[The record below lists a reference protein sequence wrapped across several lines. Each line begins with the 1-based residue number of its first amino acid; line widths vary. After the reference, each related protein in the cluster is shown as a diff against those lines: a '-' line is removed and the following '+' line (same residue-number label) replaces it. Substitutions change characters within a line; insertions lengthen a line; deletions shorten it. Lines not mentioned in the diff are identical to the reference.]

1 MTEYMNAQA
10 RAEQKTAGPKAIY
23 EHDGPETEV
32 DPSMLRRAVIAS
44 CAGSFVEYYDFA
56 VYAALTP
63 AIASTF
69 FSGTD
74 RMTGVLSTL
83 GIFAL
88 AFVARPLG
96 GVIWGRYGDKMGRQ
110 TTLVAVILMMSLST
124 AAIGLLPSYQMIG
137 LLAPLLLVVL
147 RLLQGLSAG
156 GELPGATIFVAESAP
171 YRRRGYFVS
180 WIGVS
185 ITCATLAGLLT
196 AALLAKL
203 LSTESLNSWGWRI
216 PFLLALPLGL
226 VGLYI
231 RVKLDE
237 SPAFKL
243 AREAEATFQSPLPQ
257 VLGKSSMYRRMAVT
271 GLMGAGAFLG
281 YYIMMIYMPT
291 LLTSELGYSSSDG
304 LLAICI
310 GGAGIAV
317 LGPPMGALSDKF
329 GRKPVLIFA
338 ALSLITLTYPSFL
351 LLNTGSFLPAVAAL
365 LLLSLPVSA
374 GQAVYV
380 TAALERFPTTIRY
393 TAFGISYNVFGL
405 IGGTA
410 AYVSTFLVAE
420 TGTTYAPAFYLIAV
434 AVVVLLTTLRVPET
448 ASRPLEAQ

>member
-1 MTEYMNAQA
+1 MAELRKDEPGFPPATTTESAVD
-10 RAEQKTAGPKAIY
+10 KV
-23 EHDGPETEV
+23 DGTEV

-74 RMTGVLSTL
+74 RVTGLLSTL

-88 AFVARPLG
+88 AFLARPLG
-96 GVIWGRYGDKMGRQ
+96 GLIWGRYGDKMGRQ
-110 TTLVAVILMMSLST
+110 TTLVAVILLMSLST

-137 LLAPLLLVVL
+137 VLAPALLVIL
-147 RLLQGLSAG
+147 RILQGLSAG
-156 GELPGATIFVAESAP
+156 GELPGATIFVAESSP
-171 YRRRGYFVS
+171 NHRRGYFVS

-196 AALLAKL
+196 AALLAKI
-203 LSTESLNSWGWRI
+203 LSPEALNTWGWRI

-243 AREAEATFQSPLPQ
+243 AREAEATFDSPLPE
-257 VLGKSSMYRRMAVT
+257 VLGKASMYRRMAVT
-271 GLMGAGAFLG
+271 GLLGAGAFLG

-291 LLTSELGYSSSDG
+291 LLTSELGFASGDG
-304 LLAICI
+304 LLAICA
-310 GGAGIAV
+310 GGAAIAV
-317 LGPPMGALSDKF
+317 LGPIMGALSDRY
-329 GRKPVLIFA
+329 GRRPVLMSA
-338 ALSLITLTYPSFL
+338 AAGLIVLTYPCFL
-351 LLNTGSFLPAVAAL
+351 LLNTGRFLAAVVAL
-365 LLLSLPVSA
+365 LLLAVPVAA

-380 TAALERFPTTIRY
+380 TAALERFPTSIRY

-410 AYVSTFLVAE
+410 AYVSTFLVAR
-420 TGTTYAPAFYLIAV
+420 TGTVYAPAFYLIGV
-434 AVVVLLTTLRVPET
+434 AMIVLITTMRVKET
-448 ASRPLEAQ
+448 ASRPLQSV

>member
-1 MTEYMNAQA
+1 MTTEKTGNEAGMP
-10 RAEQKTAGPKAIY
+10 RAES
-23 EHDGPETEV
+23 PETSADRDAEP
-32 DPSMLRRAVIAS
+32 DISPAMLRRAVIAS

-69 FSGTD
+69 FSATD
-74 RMTGVLSTL
+74 RVSGLLSTL

-88 AFVARPLG
+88 AFLARPLG
-96 GVIWGRYGDKMGRQ
+96 GLIWGRFGDKIGRQ
-110 TTLVAVILMMSLST
+110 TTLVSVIVLMSVST
-124 AAIGLLPSYQMIG
+124 AAIGLLPGYETIG
-137 LLAPLLLVVL
+137 VLAPLLLVIL
-147 RLLQGLSAG
+147 RVLQGISAG

-171 YRRRGYFVS
+171 NHRRGYFVS

-196 AALLAKL
+196 AALLAAL

-237 SPAFKL
+237 SPAFEL
-243 AREAEATFQSPLPQ
+243 ARKAEATFHSPLPE
-257 VLGKSSMYRRMAVT
+257 VLGKVSMYRRMAVT
-271 GLMGAGAFLG
+271 GLLGAGAFLG

-291 LLTSELGYSSSDG
+291 LLTSELGFDSGDG
-304 LLAICI
+304 LLAICA
-310 GGAGIAV
+310 GGAAIAV
-317 LGPPMGALSDKF
+317 LGPPMGILSDRY
-329 GRKPVLIFA
+329 GRRRVLVYA
-338 ALSLITLTYPSFL
+338 AVGLIVFTYPSFL
-351 LLNTGSFLPAVAAL
+351 LLDTGNFLAAVAAL
-365 LLLSLPVSA
+365 ILLAIPVSA

-380 TAALERFPTTIRY
+380 TAALERFPTSIRY

-410 AYVSTFLVAE
+410 AYVSTFLVAQ
-420 TGTTYAPAFYLIAV
+420 TGTTYAPAFYLMAV
-434 AVVVLLTTLRVPET
+434 AVVVLLTTLRVQET
-448 ASRPLEAQ
+448 ASRPLESA

>member
-1 MTEYMNAQA
+1 MV
-10 RAEQKTAGPKAIY
+10 EQINNEPGVPLV
-23 EHDGPETEV
+23 EVSESPRDDGGGKEV

-69 FSGTD
+69 FSETD
-74 RMTGVLSTL
+74 RVTGLLSTL

-96 GVIWGRYGDKMGRQ
+96 GVVWGRFGDKIGRQ
-110 TTLVAVILMMSLST
+110 TTLVAVILLMSLST

-137 LLAPLLLVVL
+137 VLAPLLLVVL
-147 RLLQGLSAG
+147 RILQGLSAG
-156 GELPGATIFVAESAP
+156 GELPGATIFVAESSP
-171 YRRRGYFVS
+171 NHRRGYFVS

-196 AALLAKL
+196 AALLAEV

-243 AREAEATFQSPLPQ
+243 ARQAEATFDSPLPE
-257 VLGKSSMYRRMAVT
+257 VLGKISMYRRMTVT
-271 GLMGAGAFLG
+271 GLLGAGAFLG

-291 LLTSELGYSSSDG
+291 LLTSELGFDSGDG
-304 LLAICI
+304 LLAICA
-310 GGAGIAV
+310 GGAAIAI
-317 LGPPMGALSDKF
+317 LGPVMGALSDRF
-329 GRKPVLIFA
+329 GRRPVLVSA
-338 ALSLITLTYPSFL
+338 AVGLIVLTYPCFL
-351 LLNTGSFLPAVAAL
+351 LLDTGSFLAAVGAL
-365 LLLSLPVSA
+365 IIIAIPVAA

-410 AYVSTFLVAE
+410 AYVSTYLVAE
-420 TGTTYAPAFYLIAV
+420 TGTIYAPAFYLIVV
-434 AVVVLLTTLRVPET
+434 AVIVLVTTLRVRET
-448 ASRPLEAQ
+448 ASRPLESA

>member
-1 MTEYMNAQA
+1 MPRTEA
-10 RAEQKTAGPKAIY
+10 
-23 EHDGPETEV
+23 PETPVGYDAEA
-32 DPSMLRRAVIAS
+32 DISPSMLRRAVIAS

-69 FSGTD
+69 FSATD
-74 RMTGVLSTL
+74 RVSGLLSTL

-96 GVIWGRYGDKMGRQ
+96 GLIWGRFGDKIGRQ
-110 TTLVAVILMMSLST
+110 TTLVSVIVLMSVST
-124 AAIGLLPSYQMIG
+124 AAIGLLPGYETIG
-137 LLAPLLLVVL
+137 VLAPLLLVIL
-147 RLLQGLSAG
+147 RVLQGISAG

-171 YRRRGYFVS
+171 NHRRGYLVS

-196 AALLAKL
+196 AALLAAL

-237 SPAFKL
+237 SPAFEL
-243 AREAEATFQSPLPQ
+243 ARKAEATFRSPLPE
-257 VLGKSSMYRRMAVT
+257 VLGKASMYRRMAVT
-271 GLMGAGAFLG
+271 GLLGAGAFLG

-291 LLTSELGYSSSDG
+291 LLTSELGFDSGDG
-304 LLAICI
+304 LLAICA
-310 GGAGIAV
+310 GGTAIVV
-317 LGPPMGALSDKF
+317 LGPPMGILSDRY
-329 GRKPVLIFA
+329 GRRRVLVA
-338 ALSLITLTYPSFL
+338 AAVGLIVFTYPSFL
-351 LLNTGSFLPAVAAL
+351 LLDTGNFLAAVAAL
-365 LLLSLPVSA
+365 VLLAIPVSA

-380 TAALERFPTTIRY
+380 TAALERFPTSIRY

-410 AYVSTFLVAE
+410 AYVSTFLVAQ
-420 TGTTYAPAFYLIAV
+420 TGTTYAPAFYLMAV

-448 ASRPLEAQ
+448 ASCPLESA